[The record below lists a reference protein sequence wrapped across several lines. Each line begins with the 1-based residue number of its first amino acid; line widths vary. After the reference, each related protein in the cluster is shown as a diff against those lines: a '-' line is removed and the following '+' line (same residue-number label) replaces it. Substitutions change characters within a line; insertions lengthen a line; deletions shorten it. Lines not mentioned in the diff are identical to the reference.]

1 MPDTLF
7 PVFPPDSR
15 YINSKIAIK
24 IIKDSIYYF
33 NGEMPIYHHHKDDY
47 QSFRYITSQIV
58 DLGIA
63 KQMEIVRT
71 FKVSKESVKRWVKTY
86 REKGGNGFFN
96 TRTGKK
102 KGNVLTDDILGK
114 VQSELNLG
122 KLPKAIGND
131 LKIKPD
137 TIKKAISDG
146 RLTKLQL
153 TNLPDRGVKTK
164 SERSQIDSTSPLGMG
179 CTNTSG
185 RIDAVVK
192 KK

>member
-1 MPDTLF
+1 MPNTLF
-7 PVFPPDSR
+7 PVFPPDSK
-15 YINSKIAIK
+15 YINSKIAFK
-24 IIKDSIYYF
+24 IINDTIYYF

-86 REKGGNGFFN
+86 REQGGNGFFN
-96 TRTGKK
+96 TRNGKK

-114 VQSELNLG
+114 IQSELNLG
-122 KLPKAIGND
+122 KLPKVIGNEF
-131 LKIKPD
+131 KIKPD

-153 TNLPDRGVKTK
+153 TNLPDQGVKTK

-185 RIDAVVK
+185 R
-192 KK
+192 

>member
-122 KLPKAIGND
+122 KLPKAIGN
-131 LKIKPD
+131 
-137 TIKKAISDG
+137 
-146 RLTKLQL
+146 
-153 TNLPDRGVKTK
+153 
-164 SERSQIDSTSPLGMG
+164 
-179 CTNTSG
+179 
-185 RIDAVVK
+185 
-192 KK
+192 